1 MSQKSEQIL
10 QSKTTIYQIRFSDHK
25 AMKDGVTMVKDTD
38 YGRIMSR
45 AKILNGQNPHF
56 QIPNPS
62 SFKMY
67 EKLNGNSWTR
77 DS

>member
-25 AMKDGVTMVKDTD
+25 AMKDGVTMVKDTN
-38 YGRIMSR
+38 YGRMMSR
-45 AKILNGQNPHF
+45 SKILNG